1 MKTNPPSKV
10 HPVKTMTAPNKLHF
24 HAPFYNPSQ
33 QCRTRRKE
41 RELHTVLYT
50 SGIPCAPDTTSHAS
64 LGLLALGTTLPAAN
78 MAAG

>member
-1 MKTNPPSKV
+1 MHLFTTQASNLGHEEK
-10 HPVKTMTAPNKLHF
+10 
-24 HAPFYNPSQ
+24 
-33 QCRTRRKE
+33 